1 MIGGIRLRNVYIAEA
16 AESLKKIDKI
26 KTSLRKKLN
35 ACKLANF
42 KSKTDCSDMFSVFF
56 CNSLPENWIID
67 STEWFG
73 IYSDLLSEPKFFEN
87 LTLYMGCYQ
96 PENYEMLFRGV
107 RNLIDQELDEQKKN
121 RISYLSVSL
130 SSLQQ
135 LEAKFNA
142 IYQIATRRYIQPE
155 LVKFSKTC
163 ISVLSQYQNELTCI
177 MNKEMQEQ
185 QDNDPLGVV
194 KYAGR
199 DQISEEAVALLDG
212 LEKLRVL
219 IEDAYCGK
227 PISEGVVS
235 AAKDHANNA
244 LVKKRRVIDYMDRT
258 IFKLYDTWR
267 KRKETK
273 NHEQMMGETLK
284 LSVAIKKVFQTFIS
298 YQIFGP
304 LGAIITAIVT
314 HAIDQRTE
322 KTDRMKIANDL
333 KDEIEIVNEKIAI
346 AERNNDDK
354 AKIEMI
360 RIRQKLH
367 REYARITKGIY
378 LKEK

>member
-1 MIGGIRLRNVYIAEA
+1 MRNIYITEA
-16 AESLKKIDKI
+16 TESLKKMDKI

-35 ACKLANF
+35 ICKLANF
-42 KSKTDCSDMFSVFF
+42 KSETDCSDLFSVFF
-56 CNSLPENWIID
+56 CNSLPENFTIN

-73 IYSDLLSEPKFFEN
+73 IYTTLFSEPKFFEN
-87 LTLYMGCYQ
+87 LTLYIGCYK
-96 PENYEMLFRGV
+96 PTSYEMLFRGL
-107 RNLIDQELDEQKKN
+107 RNLIDQELAEKERN

-130 SSLQQ
+130 SNLQQ
-135 LEAKFNA
+135 LSAQFSA
-142 IYQIATRRYIQPE
+142 IYQIATRRYVQPDM
-155 LVKFSKTC
+155 VIFAKTC
-163 ISVLSQYQNELTCI
+163 VTVLSQYQTELINI
-177 MNKEMQEQ
+177 MNKEMQDAETS
-185 QDNDPLGVV
+185 DPLGVV
-194 KYAGR
+194 TYVR
-199 DQISEEAVALLDG
+199 SNQISEEAVELLDG
-212 LEKLRVL
+212 LEELRVL
-219 IEDAYCGK
+219 IEDAYCNK
-227 PISEGVVS
+227 SISEGVVS
-235 AAKDHANNA
+235 TAKDYVNNA

-314 HAIDQRTE
+314 YAIDKRTT

-333 KDEIEIVNEKIAI
+333 KDEIEIVGEKIAI

-360 RIRQKLH
+360 RIRQKLF

-378 LKEK
+378 HKDDH